1 VGSAA
6 VARATKPVAF
16 GRHPAKDAEIFLGP
30 FRRYMKAIGWDE
42 GRNIRFMTVFAEDRN
57 DRGWPASSSGKMS
70 MSRAYARGRICGW
83 SRPTWL
89 RPLSRPISR
98 SSMASSFP
106 HITTAQPLGRRL
118 LNQYVAVEAPR
129 RG

>member
-1 VGSAA
+1 VVGSAA

-16 GRHPAKDAEIFLGP
+16 GRHFAEQPKDAEIFLGP
-30 FRRYMKAIGWDE
+30 LRRYMKAIGWDE
-42 GRNIRFMTVFAEDRN
+42 GRNIRFLTVFAEGRN

-89 RPLSRPISR
+89 RPFHR
-98 SSMASSFP
+98 ASLCLP
-106 HITTAQPLGRRL
+106 
-118 LNQYVAVEAPR
+118 
-129 RG
+129 